1 MTFKYAFASVSS
13 IVKLWHARRHVGIPP
28 AGVPRVKCHSGNPD
42 EREVA
47 MSRIGKHACGE
58 GSQERIVARRARAHS
73 RAPRLPAARTAAWC
87 RWTEGATAS
96 PLPPA
101 TLPAPVFDAIN
112 GRHNRMVE
120 EGQHLGLAARIA
132 PCDPDR
138 LQKLAAIL

>member
-1 MTFKYAFASVSS
+1 MHKRQSVPLQGNVAGLPARPADVPLAVVLPAVNGAASTD
-13 IVKLWHARRHVGIPP
+13 P
-28 AGVPRVKCHSGNPD
+28 SG
-42 EREVA
+42 RIVA

-73 RAPRLPAARTAAWC
+73 RAPRLPAARSAAWC
-87 RWTEGATAS
+87 RRTEGPTAS

-112 GRHNRMVE
+112 GRDSRMVE